1 MKKKSD
7 KELGVVLPESMVDA
21 IGNRQLTDGQVG
33 QLIRSVLWNSMEYG
47 KGDIVVS
54 TLASTLVGTYRGAN
68 SARIKKI
75 KASRESKKEY
85 ERKRREKANIVEDA
99 ILKSVKENMEFHG
112 IVGKVRLG
120 NSNTPIIPLAGDEKS
135 SSAKTDVHAHTGK
148 ATTRPTTGGPSTGGR
163 RTGTTKQQ
171 QKGALDADNGTART
185 KAGSAR
191 PTARKLARSGDILE
205 RQEPTSKKTGGGRC
219 RWMDAEGFCTSE
231 KMQGGGFKCI
241 GCENREPI
249 GADGSPGTAR
259 PTVQKARGLW
269 DGAAV
274 VVNAAEAMMA
284 RHPNAKS
291 GKRAVVRAI
300 AATVEEEPGEG
311 PETVDAI
318 RSAHEAWCA
327 TDGWAEEKGQF
338 VQALAAWI
346 RNGGWRKLPPQKK
359 KPAPSKGDEISFDA
373 SL

>member
-120 NSNTPIIPLAGDEKS
+120 NNNTPIIPLAGDKKS
-135 SSAKTDVHAHTGK
+135 SLAKADARNGNRTTKDHAHTGDPTT
-148 ATTRPTTGGPSTGGR
+148 TTRPSKGGPSQR
-163 RTGTTKQQ
+163 P
-171 QKGALDADNGTART
+171 KGALEPSAKPTAQSRT
-185 KAGSAR
+185 SGDSRERPATSSKKIGGAKAG
-191 PTARKLARSGDILE
+191 
-205 RQEPTSKKTGGGRC
+205 
-219 RWMDAEGFCTSE
+219 
-231 KMQGGGFKCI
+231 
-241 GCENREPI
+241 
-249 GADGSPGTAR
+249 
-259 PTVQKARGLW
+259 GLW

-274 VVNAAEAMMA
+274 VVNAAERMA
-284 RHPNAKS
+284 ERHPNSKS

-300 AATVEEEPGEG
+300 AAAIEDEAGDRPPPETVEEIER
-311 PETVDAI
+311 VHA
-318 RSAHEAWCA
+318 AWCQ
-327 TDGWAEEKGQF
+327 TDGWSADKGQF

-346 RNGGWRKLPPQKK
+346 RNGGWRKTPPQKK
-359 KPAPSKGDEISFDA
+359 KAPPQKGDEMSFGA

>member
-120 NSNTPIIPLAGDEKS
+120 NSNTPIIPLAGDEKN
-135 SSAKTDVHAHTGK
+135 SSAKSHARK
-148 ATTRPTTGGPSTGGR
+148 RSPSTKAQAPAGK
-163 RTGTTKQQ
+163 TNASD
-171 QKGALDADNGTART
+171 KGNGA
-185 KAGSAR
+185 
-191 PTARKLARSGDILE
+191 
-205 RQEPTSKKTGGGRC
+205 TSKKNGGRC
-219 RWMDAEGFCTSE
+219 RWMDAEGYCTNE

-249 GADGSPGTAR
+249 GVDEAKPAKKNSA
-259 PTVQKARGLW
+259 AGLW

-274 VVNAAEAMMA
+274 VVKAAEAMME
-284 RHPNAKS
+284 RHPNSKS

-300 AATVEEEPGEG
+300 AATVEEEPGNG
-311 PETVDAI
+311 PEIVDAI
-318 RSAHEAWCA
+318 KSAHAAWCE
-327 TDGWAEEKGQF
+327 TDGWAEDKGQF

-346 RNGGWRKLPPQKK
+346 RNGGWRKPPPQKK
-359 KPAPSKGDEISFDA
+359 KAPPAKGDEMSFDA

>member
-1 MKKKSD
+1 MRKKSD
-7 KELGVVLPESMVDA
+7 KELGVVLPESMVDTIA
-21 IGNRQLTDGQVG
+21 NKKLTDEQVG
-33 QLIRSVLWNSMEYG
+33 KIVRAVIWNSMECH
-47 KGDIVVS
+47 GDIVCE
-54 TLASTLVGTYRGAN
+54 TLVATLVGTYRGAN
-68 SARIKKI
+68 AARIKRI

-85 ERKRREKANIVEDA
+85 EKKRREKANIVEDA
-99 ILKSVKENMEFHG
+99 ILKTVKENMEFHG
-112 IVGKVRLG
+112 IVGKERLG
-120 NSNTPIIPLAGDEKS
+120 NSNIPPIIPLAGDEKS

-163 RTGTTKQQ
+163 RTGTTKQH

-191 PTARKLARSGDILE
+191 PTARKLASSGDIGE
-205 RQEPTSKKTGGGRC
+205 RPEPTSKKTG
-219 RWMDAEGFCTSE
+219 A
-231 KMQGGGFKCI
+231 
-241 GCENREPI
+241 N
-249 GADGSPGTAR
+249 
-259 PTVQKARGLW
+259 LW

-274 VVNAAEAMMA
+274 VVDAAEAMMA
-284 RHPNAKS
+284 RHPNSKS
-291 GKRAVVRAI
+291 GKRAVERAI
-300 AATVEEEPGEG
+300 VAAIADDTGDRQP

-327 TDGWAEEKGQF
+327 TDGWAEDKGQF

-359 KPAPSKGDEISFDA
+359 KSAPSKGDEISFDA

>member
-1 MKKKSD
+1 MRKKSD
-7 KELGVVLPESMVDA
+7 KELGVVLPESMVDTIA
-21 IGNRQLTDGQVG
+21 NKKLTDEQVG
-33 QLIRSVLWNSMEYG
+33 KIVRAVIWNSMECH
-47 KGDIVVS
+47 GDIVCE
-54 TLASTLVGTYRGAN
+54 TLVATLVGTYRGAN
-68 SARIKKI
+68 AARIKRI

-85 ERKRREKANIVEDA
+85 EKKRREKANIVEDA
-99 ILKSVKENMEFHG
+99 ILRTVKENMEFHG

-120 NSNTPIIPLAGDEKS
+120 NSNIPPIIPLAGDEKS
-135 SSAKTDVHAHTGK
+135 SSANADVHAQTGK

-163 RTGTTKQQ
+163 RTGTTKQHP
-171 QKGALDADNGTART
+171 KGAQDADNGTARQ

-191 PTARKLARSGDILE
+191 PTARKLGRSGDIRE
-205 RQEPTSKKTGGGRC
+205 RPENSSKKTGG
-219 RWMDAEGFCTSE
+219 A
-231 KMQGGGFKCI
+231 
-241 GCENREPI
+241 N
-249 GADGSPGTAR
+249 
-259 PTVQKARGLW
+259 LW

-274 VVNAAEAMMA
+274 VVDAAEAMMA
-284 RHPNAKS
+284 RHPNSKS

-318 RSAHEAWCA
+318 AAAHEAWCA
-327 TDGWAEEKGQF
+327 TDDWAEDKGQF

>member
-120 NSNTPIIPLAGDEKS
+120 NSNTPIIPLAGDEKN
-135 SSAKTDVHAHTGK
+135 SSAKSHARK
-148 ATTRPTTGGPSTGGR
+148 RRPTTKDNAHAGST
-163 RTGTTKQQ
+163 TT
-171 QKGALDADNGTART
+171 ADNGNARP

-191 PTARKLARSGDILE
+191 PTARKTGNSVNSRE
-205 RQEPTSKKTGGGRC
+205 RPANSSKKTGGRC
-219 RWMDAEGFCTSE
+219 RWMDAEGFCTNE

-259 PTVQKARGLW
+259 TTVQKARGLW

-274 VVNAAEAMMA
+274 VVDAAEAMMA
-284 RHPNAKS
+284 RHPNPKS
-291 GKRAVVRAI
+291 SKRAVVRAI
-300 AATVEEEPGEG
+300 AATVEEEPGE
-311 PETVDAI
+311 PPATLDAI
-318 RSAHEAWCA
+318 DAAHAAWCA
-327 TDGWAEEKGQF
+327 TDGWSEANSQY
-338 VQALAAWI
+338 VMALDKWI

-359 KPAPSKGDEISFDA
+359 KPAPQRRGDEINFGA